1 MRARVPLLLSS
12 ARAGAV
18 CLHHGLVTPAVLATV
33 HSRGAALVAWTV
45 NDPARVSELARLG
58 VDAIT
63 SDDPRMVVGV
73 LATLAGQ

>member
-1 MRARVPLLLSS
+1 M
-12 ARAGAV
+12 
-18 CLHHGLVTPAVLATV
+18 

-58 VDAIT
+58 VDAII